1 MSIEIKIRR
10 YWYWVDLRTS
20 GNVLYI
26 PSYQNNVAKKAIV
39 TEIIDVEKGGILLA
53 GWIGYS

>member
-1 MSIEIKIRR
+1 MSIEIKIRQ
-10 YWYWVDLRTS
+10 YWIDLRTS

-26 PSYQNNVAKKAIV
+26 PTYQNNVAKKAIV
-39 TEIIDVEKGGILLA
+39 TEIPDFIEQEGTLLA